1 MGPFILRRLAY
12 LIPTLFGAV
21 TLVFA
26 LIRLAPGDPLTY
38 VIGNLEA
45 SITSEELDM
54 LRAQY
59 GLDRPLV
66 IQYLSYLGSL
76 LAGDLGESLHQRV
89 PVLQSLLSQFRHTV
103 NLTIAGLIFAAVVG
117 IPLGIIAALARNT
130 RLDYALMAW
139 AVMGVSAPGFWIGL
153 LLIYLFGFQLDW
165 FPMFGAGDGGFA
177 STLHALVLPALAVGL
192 RSMALLARITRS
204 TVIEILQQD
213 FIRTARAKGLNTTRI
228 TIFHVIRN
236 AGIPIVTVLGFDV
249 ASLLGGTVTIEVV
262 FSRPGLGRLMVESI
276 FRRDYPVVQGS
287 ILFFGLLVVC
297 VNLVVDILYT
307 FIDPRVTYE

>member
-1 MGPFILRRLAY
+1 
-12 LIPTLFGAV
+12 
-21 TLVFA
+21 
-26 LIRLAPGDPLTY
+26 
-38 VIGNLEA
+38 
-45 SITSEELDM
+45 
-54 LRAQY
+54 
-59 GLDRPLV
+59 
-66 IQYLSYLGSL
+66 
-76 LAGDLGESLHQRV
+76 
-89 PVLQSLLSQFRHTV
+89 
-103 NLTIAGLIFAAVVG
+103 
-117 IPLGIIAALARNT
+117 
-130 RLDYALMAW
+130 
-139 AVMGVSAPGFWIGL
+139 MGVSAPGFWIGL